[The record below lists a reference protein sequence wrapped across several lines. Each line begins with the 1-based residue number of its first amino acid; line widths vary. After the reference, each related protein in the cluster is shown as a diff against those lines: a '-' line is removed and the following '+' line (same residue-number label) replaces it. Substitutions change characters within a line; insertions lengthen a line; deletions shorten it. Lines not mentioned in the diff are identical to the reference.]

1 MVNAVNEAGNY
12 NDCKKV
18 YRGRNIKAYQLNWAG
33 EYLWYRPD
41 LMREKVGCVPHS
53 KEFFEVP
60 EKLVTQRVNSSYQ
73 LLVAYDDDKQYFLD
87 TVNVSNYQTWNTT
100 TSLKYL
106 CGLLNSRLINFWYCN
121 KYRMPT
127 IGGYE
132 LHSIPI
138 VVAKDQSTII
148 RLVDKLLKCND
159 EIKCEL
165 CKSEIDLRVYQLY
178 GLTYDE
184 VLIVDPETPITRE
197 EYER

>member
-1 MVNAVNEAGNY
+1 
-12 NDCKKV
+12 
-18 YRGRNIKAYQLNWAG
+18 
-33 EYLWYRPD
+33 
-41 LMREKVGCVPHS
+41 MREKVGCVPHS

-73 LLVAYDDDKQYFLD
+73 LLVAYDNEKQYFLD
-87 TVNVSNYQTWNTT
+87 TVNVSNYQTWNKT

-106 CGLLNSRLINFWYCN
+106 CGLLNSKLINFWYCN

-148 RLVDKLLKCND
+148 RLVDKLLKCNV
-159 EIKCEL
+159 EKECEFY
-165 CKSEIDLRVYQLY
+165 KSEIDILVYQLY
-178 GLTYDE
+178 GLTYEE
-184 VLIVDPETPITRE
+184 VLIVDPKTPITRE
-197 EYER
+197 EYETKN